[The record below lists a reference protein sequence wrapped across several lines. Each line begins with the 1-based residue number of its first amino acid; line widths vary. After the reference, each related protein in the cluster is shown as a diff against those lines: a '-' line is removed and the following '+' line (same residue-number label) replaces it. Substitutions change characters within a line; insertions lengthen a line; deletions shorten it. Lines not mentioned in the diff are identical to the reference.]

1 MPSSSSFTVVFRETK
16 HNTARRINDF
26 LARRPHRSFQRTR
39 RRDYV
44 RSLQLPG
51 YISFTHE
58 VSKTVWQYRKQFGV
72 IALMYFVLTVALIG
86 IGSQQTYTTL
96 TQTLQDTGAEIF
108 EGNWGQLGQAGLL
121 FASLATSGLTGTL
134 TEAQQI
140 YSAILVLMVWLTTVW
155 LLRTVLAG
163 HVVKARDAIYSA
175 GAPVISTFIVGLMLV
190 IQLLPLAIAVI
201 AYSAAN
207 ASGLLAGGIEAMLF
221 WIAAGLLA
229 LLSLYW
235 ITSTFFALIIVTL
248 PGMYPFRALRTA
260 GDVVVGRRL
269 RILLRIVWMTVV
281 VALVWALLLIPVIL
295 LDGGIK
301 QLWPAVEW
309 LPIVPTALLILST
322 VSVIWS
328 AAYIYV
334 LYRKV
339 VQDDAQ
345 PA

>member
-1 MPSSSSFTVVFRETK
+1 MPSSSSFSTSFRQTK
-16 HNTARRINDF
+16 HNTAQRINSF
-26 LARRPHRSFQRTR
+26 LARRPHRSLQRTR

-51 YISFTHE
+51 YIRLTHE
-58 VSKTVWQYRKQFGV
+58 VSKTVWQYRKPLGV
-72 IALMYFVLTVALIG
+72 IALVYFGLTVALIG
-86 IGSQQTYTTL
+86 IGSQQTYITL
-96 TQTLQDTGAEIF
+96 TQTLQDTGAQLF
-108 EGNWGQLGQAGLL
+108 QGNWGQLGQAGLL

-140 YSAILVLMVWLTTVW
+140 YSAILILLVWLTTVW
-155 LLRTVLAG
+155 LLRSVMAG

-175 GAPVISTFIVGLMLV
+175 GAPVVSTFIVGLVLV

-201 AYSAAN
+201 AYSAAS

-248 PGMYPFRALRTA
+248 PGMYPFRALRAA
-260 GDVVVGRRL
+260 GDVVIGRRL
-269 RILLRIVWMTVV
+269 RILLRIIWMTLVV
-281 VALVWALLLIPVIL
+281 VIAWALLLIPVIL

-322 VSVIWS
+322 ISVIWS